1 MIKPEVRTVA
11 KWLWAEGLWACEKK
25 SFEVAFEAI

>member
-1 MIKPEVRTVA
+1 VDSRQVA
-11 KWLWAEGLWACEKK
+11 QVEGLWACEKE